1 MLTIRFL
8 IFSLKKKLKN
18 FYFLILVFFLCPFYA
33 QQQSKQNQNDLEK
46 TLDSTQRFEYL
57 DSLALALEAENYKEP
72 YEKTLVESIKIGK
85 QIDSLD
91 RVANQAIG
99 LSWYYNNIVRQP
111 EKSIQLN
118 RDILKLDQ
126 SKITDFNKGLLH
138 RELADAYYFTGQNIE
153 ALQEYEIAIHIFE
166 ELQDD
171 QSLAETLMYISAPQ
185 SDVGDFIN
193 AINSMDRSL
202 KLFEKTG
209 DQYNITGMRIEM
221 ALLYSKYGFIK
232 EAREQYDKLL
242 EEGFANES
250 QLSVVFINLA
260 NMAKDDENF
269 EDHFEFLKRAEKLA
283 KNSDR
288 DQFILPAIVLTKA
301 NTYFSLNETKKA
313 NQYLNKFEKKYSE
326 SKKAFAS
333 DYKSILAEKYKS
345 EKKIDKAINEYEELI
360 QVHEENQNW
369 SKVVDTRK
377 ELTELYKNT
386 GQFDLALMNQTRLM
400 VLKDSIEN
408 DKKIKALT
416 FYKAKFETEK
426 KDKQINQQESKIE
439 ILDLENKNKQKV
451 IAIISSL
458 ALMVIIGIWLFRN
471 YIQTKRE
478 KELQQNFSQRLL
490 SAQEDERL
498 SISRDLHD
506 SVGQSL
512 SLIKR
517 ETQQRNM
524 HDIDKLMGTALQDL
538 RNISQSIYPYTLK
551 NFGLSYAIQQ
561 LISQIEK
568 STELSFKLK
577 IQDITLKDQ
586 LALNIYRLV
595 QEALNNI
602 VKHANASSVEIIIM
616 KTSNRIVV
624 KVLDDGEGF
633 DVNYKL
639 KTSKSFGLQ
648 TMQQRIQMIKG
659 KLEMRSTEQGTVLEA
674 LIPLS

>member
-1 MLTIRFL
+1 
-8 IFSLKKKLKN
+8 
-18 FYFLILVFFLCPFYA
+18 
-33 QQQSKQNQNDLEK
+33 
-46 TLDSTQRFEYL
+46 
-57 DSLALALEAENYKEP
+57 
-72 YEKTLVESIKIGK
+72 
-85 QIDSLD
+85 
-91 RVANQAIG
+91 

-242 EEGFANES
+242 KEGFANES

-269 EDHFEFLKRAEKLA
+269 DDHFEFLKRAEKLA

-288 DQFILPAIVLTKA
+288 EQFILPAIVLTKA

-333 DYKSILAEKYKS
+333 DYKSILAKKYKS
-345 EKKIDKAINEYEELI
+345 EKKIDKAITEYQELI

-377 ELTELYKNT
+377 ELAELYKNT

-458 ALMVIIGIWLFRN
+458 ALMVVIGIWLFRN
-471 YIQTKRE
+471 YIHNKRE

-633 DVNYKL
+633 NVNYKL

-648 TMQQRIQMIKG
+648 TMQQRMQMIKG
-659 KLEMRSTEQGTVLEA
+659 KLEMRSTKQGTILEA
-674 LIPLS
+674 MIPLS